1 MSLRFTSPFLH
12 LYSNHLF
19 QTTVNIFAVNDD
31 PRLAACDLPDKL
43 IVKMPTES
51 LQLLTPWAFNAH
63 GVYIQKPDGTNYGI
77 KGFAHHPCAKWLYVD
92 PSNVAWLIAH
102 GLSMCSEYSRRY
114 SGKTHGAQLGIL
126 QVRKLFIH
134 NYPGVHPETHT
145 EFVQAMPDEFKV
157 PDDAITAYRNYI
169 NGYKG
174 YAEWRYSEKPDWW
187 DETKHEPV
195 RNQYLAEREA
205 KRMNR
210 QNEKHSRVSA
220 SLQS

>member
-1 MSLRFTSPFLH
+1 MTYGFTPPFWH
-12 LYSNHLF
+12 LYSIHLF
-19 QTTVNIFAVNDD
+19 QTTVNIFATNND
-31 PRLAACDLPDKL
+31 PRIAARDLPDKL

-51 LQLLTPWAFNAH
+51 LQLLTPWAFNTH

-157 PDDAITAYRNYI
+157 PGDAITAYRNYI

-187 DETKHEPV
+187 DEEKHEPC

-205 KRMNR
+205 KRLKR
-210 QNEKHSRVSA
+210 KHERSA
-220 SLQS
+220 AV